1 MPANFKI
8 LINYTENDNN
18 PNIDSGKGW
27 VDSFCR
33 FLNLMLHQVLG
44 SKPEFILSNGGKEL
58 KIDLAKSADV
68 MICIISPD
76 FLENANSMD
85 LLEDYY
91 QKTRQTENNTQR
103 LFKVM
108 KTPIPIREQP
118 LRMRELIGYEMFHY
132 DEDNQEVKEF
142 SSHIGPDSEREFWM
156 KMVDVVY
163 DLNESYLTMTGIDP
177 KTQIRPI
184 NQQKSVF
191 LAETGH
197 DMTIQ
202 RNIIKRELQRYGF
215 EVLPKHAL
223 PPNHD
228 EIVAEVKS
236 ALEESSLSIHLIGTT
251 YGEIPEG
258 GSNSIIDLQN
268 QLASEWCIKQN
279 EGKIKTDTKRFIW
292 IAPNLKAASEKQL
305 TFIENVKRDIA
316 SLEGAE
322 ILQTP
327 LEDFKGII
335 REELFGTK
343 KGIFNFFEPEDSDDK
358 NQKVYLIHDK
368 VDQKSVEPL
377 VSDIKGLGYTVLEPS
392 FQGDLLDM
400 REGHIKNLRHFDYA
414 LVYQGHVNDQW
425 VRMKLLDLLKAPG
438 FGRRKPILNK
448 GVLVSKYSKGNFDN
462 QNKDKQVEILHESG
476 ENTPIKEIQ
485 KFLQT
490 RKQVL

>member
-8 LINYTENDNN
+8 ILNYVETDNH

-27 VDSFCR
+27 VDSFDR

-44 SKPEFILSNGGKEL
+44 SKPEVIHANGSEPIPKD
-58 KIDLAKSADV
+58 IVNSAHV
-68 MICIISPD
+68 MICIISQE
-76 FLENANSMD
+76 FLESSNGMD
-85 LLEDYY
+85 LIEDFY
-91 QKTRQTENNTQR
+91 QKSRQNEDIQQ
-103 LFKVM
+103 LFKIM
-108 KTPIPIREQP
+108 KSPIPVKEQP
-118 LRMRELIGYEMFHY
+118 LRVRELIGYDMFHY

-142 SSHIGPDSEREFWM
+142 ASQIGPESEREFWM

-163 DLNESYLTMTGIDP
+163 DLNESYHTVNGIDP
-177 KTQIRPI
+177 STQIRPI

-215 EVLPKHAL
+215 KVLPENAL

-228 EIVAEVKS
+228 DIVKEVEA
-236 ALEESSLSIHLIGTT
+236 ALAQSSMSIHLIGTT

-258 GSNSIIDLQN
+258 SEVSVIDLQN
-268 QLASEWCIKQN
+268 QLAAKWSAEHSK
-279 EGKIKTDTKRFIW
+279 GKTKTETRRFIW
-292 IAPNLKAASEKQL
+292 IAPNLQAASEKQM

-335 REELFGTK
+335 REELFGKK
-343 KGIFNFFEPEDSDDK
+343 KGIFNFFDAEESDDTT
-358 NQKVYLIHDK
+358 QKVYLIHDK
-368 VDQKSVEPL
+368 VDSESVAPI
-377 VSDIKGLGYTVLEPS
+377 VSEIQNMGYTVLEPS

-400 REGHIKNLRHFDYA
+400 REGHIRNLRHFDYA
-414 LVYQGHVNDQW
+414 IVYQGHVNDQW

-448 GVLVSKYSKGNFDN
+448 GVLVSKYSKGDFEKVNA
-462 QNKDKQVEILHESG
+462 DKQVEVLHEKG
-476 ENTPIKEIQ
+476 EKPPVKDIQ